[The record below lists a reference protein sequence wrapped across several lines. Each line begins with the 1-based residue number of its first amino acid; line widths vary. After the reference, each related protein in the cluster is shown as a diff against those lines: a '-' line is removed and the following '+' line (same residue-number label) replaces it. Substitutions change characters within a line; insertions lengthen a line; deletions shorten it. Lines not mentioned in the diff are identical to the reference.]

1 MERTHLMWT
10 ENLRNL
16 HFNSIIYA
24 FLCKLYVDVDVK
36 LHFYRILAI
45 NVSYRATA
53 SNLKYEKRRT
63 GIKVNI
69 ATRERTQVSFTSRS
83 RLLQFKQKD
92 EFSNWIIR
100 LKMIKST
107 FVFVFPV
114 DSSLPHPQPLFSH
127 IPSHHNTPTCSHKRF
142 IINNMIIF
150 ALIVVCRSSSS
161 PSLQSSA
168 YSSSLFFQHIH
179 SNFTWMLNDND
190 VDVKEETSSE
200 HRFRIW
206 RILSTHTHASTSSS
220 VRASTSLFDIIAHFH
235 IPESPWDI
243 F

>member
-1 MERTHLMWT
+1 
-10 ENLRNL
+10 
-16 HFNSIIYA
+16 
-24 FLCKLYVDVDVK
+24 
-36 LHFYRILAI
+36 
-45 NVSYRATA
+45 
-53 SNLKYEKRRT
+53 
-63 GIKVNI
+63 
-69 ATRERTQVSFTSRS
+69 
-83 RLLQFKQKD
+83 
-92 EFSNWIIR
+92 
-100 LKMIKST
+100 MIKST

-179 SNFTWMLNDND
+179 SNFTWMLSDND
-190 VDVKEETSSE
+190 VDVKKK
-200 HRFRIW
+200 HRRASIDLEYGAYFPH
-206 RILSTHTHASTSSS
+206 THTHASTSSS